1 MDFAA
6 ITAENW
12 ERFIEFADHVMP
24 FVVSIIVAIFGYMS
38 NRREKATAEIIKSQK
53 EAKDAADKLAEHDRT
68 ALLDRLG
75 RIETQLSDL
84 FKKFA
89 DLDERVRHF
98 SSLDLQIERAISLS
112 NINLKLSN
120 SLSQVI
126 TSIGGALE
134 ATDSI
139 NSGTIKEELK
149 RHSETQSKLLED
161 ALSINAKKI
170 Y

>member
-1 MDFAA
+1 ML
-6 ITAENW
+6 W
-12 ERFIEFADHVMP
+12 QRFVEFSDHFMP
-24 FVVSIIVAIFGYMS
+24 FVVSIIVAFFGYLS
-38 NRREKATAEIIKSQK
+38 NRRQKETTEIVKSQK
-53 EAKDAADKLAEHDRT
+53 EAKEAADKLAEHDRT
-68 ALLDRLG
+68 ALLERLG

-84 FKKFA
+84 SKKFA
-89 DLDERVRHF
+89 DLDERVKHF

-134 ATDSI
+134 ATDTI

-149 RHSETQSKLLED
+149 RHSDTQSKLLDD
-161 ALSINAKKI
+161 AISINAKRI